1 MAQNGGILACLTA
14 FWTPKFYS
22 RGTSAPFRAIRPP
35 LEAYWAGKHTGKHLK
50 AIATCIVRMQPLLGS
65 KMLPGAPSGPACQ
78 NTVFDISGAPTIRLG
93 HPKPVPTK
101 MTHTTQCEVI
111 WLVPIPCRQSF
122 PTFLYLASHHMGPNL
137 GHFSPYLGPS

>member
-35 LEAYWAGKHTGKHLK
+35 LEAYWAGKRTGKHLK

-65 KMLPGAPSGPACQ
+65 KMLPRAPSGPACQ
-78 NTVFDISGAPTIRLG
+78 NTVFDISGAPMVR
-93 HPKPVPTK
+93 
-101 MTHTTQCEVI
+101 
-111 WLVPIPCRQSF
+111 F
-122 PTFLYLASHHMGPNL
+122 
-137 GHFSPYLGPS
+137 GPSEARSNQNYAYNTVRSDLVGPHTMQTKFSHFPVSSQSPHGPQFGPF